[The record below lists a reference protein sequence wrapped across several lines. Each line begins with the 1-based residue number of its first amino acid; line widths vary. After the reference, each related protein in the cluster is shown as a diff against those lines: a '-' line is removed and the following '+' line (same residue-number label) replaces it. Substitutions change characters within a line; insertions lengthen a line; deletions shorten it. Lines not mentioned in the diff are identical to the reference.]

1 MSGVVLRCPNC
12 GTTRPSAGE
21 CDACHE
27 AAVRLFCT
35 NHTPGLWLEGKQCAT
50 CGARW
55 GDPPRPAPAP
65 PPPAATRRPAVA
77 ARPAAPPS
85 PPADDDVMDI
95 DRERDVLAARFREIL
110 DTAARAHHER
120 AAPPPLATAPV
131 VRGVGGCLVRLLV
144 FLAVLFFGLVSAAFL
159 FGGALLQLL

>member
-35 NHTPGLWLEGKQCAT
+35 NHTPGLWLAAERCAT
-50 CGARW
+50 CGAQW
-55 GDPPRPAPAP
+55 GDPPRPPSEPPQPAT
-65 PPPAATRRPAVA
+65 TRRPAVA
-77 ARPAAPPS
+77 ARPASSPR
-85 PPADDDVMDI
+85 PPAADDVADI
-95 DRERDVLAARFREIL
+95 DRERDVLTARFKEML
-110 DTAARAHHER
+110 DTAARER
-120 AAPPPLATAPV
+120 EPPFPFDAAPV

-144 FLAVLFFGLVSAAFL
+144 LLAVLFFGLVSAAFL
-159 FGGALLQLL
+159 IGGAFLATW